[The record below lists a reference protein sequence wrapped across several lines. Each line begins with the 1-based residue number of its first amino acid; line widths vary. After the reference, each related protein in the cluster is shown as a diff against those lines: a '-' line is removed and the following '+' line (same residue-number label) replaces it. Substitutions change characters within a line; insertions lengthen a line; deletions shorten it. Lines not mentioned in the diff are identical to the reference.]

1 MDTAATNITPD
12 RDGIT
17 VAARRDNDQRP
28 ALKPPIKYPGGKR
41 FLLPRLRRLIR
52 DVSCTRFV
60 EPFAGGLSVS
70 LGLAP
75 ERALLN
81 DLNPHVIN
89 FYNWVKKGLAV
100 DIPMRNNRAF
110 YYQLRERFNDLIRE
124 NRFNSREA
132 AEIFYYLNRT
142 GYNGLV
148 RFNKSGLFNV
158 PFGVHK
164 TILYKRDFS
173 EYRSLMQG
181 WDLRCGD
188 FCELTVRDGDL
199 LYVDPPFDVEFRA
212 YATGG
217 FGWEDQVRLVEW
229 LAELTCPVIIS
240 NQATERIIQLYR
252 KHGYRLSYIKAPRM
266 ISCNGDRTPAREV
279 VAVRNL

>member
-1 MDTAATNITPD
+1 MDNAAIISALNRNAMPD
-12 RDGIT
+12 AGQLGS
-17 VAARRDNDQRP
+17 DQRTP
-28 ALKPPIKYPGGKR
+28 LKPPIKYPGGKR

-52 DVSCTRFV
+52 DVPCTRFV

-81 DLNPHVIN
+81 DLNPHVVN
-89 FYNWVKKGLAV
+89 FYSWVQQGLTI
-100 DIPMRNNRAF
+100 DMPMRNDRTF
-110 YYQLRERFNDLIRE
+110 YYRLREKFNALIKAD
-124 NRFNSREA
+124 RFNSREA

-164 TILYKRDFS
+164 TIAYKRDFS
-173 EYRSLMQG
+173 EYRSLMLG
-181 WDLRCGD
+181 WELRCGD
-188 FCELTVRDGDL
+188 FCDLTVRDGDL

-229 LAELTCPVIIS
+229 LAELTCPLIIS
-240 NQATERIIQLYR
+240 NQATERIVQLYR
-252 KHGYRLSYIKAPRM
+252 KHDYRLSYIKAPRM

>member
-12 RDGIT
+12 RDGIAA
-17 VAARRDNDQRP
+17 AARRDNDQRL

-41 FLLPRLRRLIR
+41 FLLPRLRRLIQ

-110 YYQLRERFNDLIRE
+110 YYRLRERFNDLIRE
-124 NRFNSREA
+124 NRYNSREA

-181 WDLRCGD
+181 WELRCGD

-279 VAVRNL
+279 IAIRNL

>member
-1 MDTAATNITPD
+1 MDTAATASPSPP
-12 RDGIT
+12 DGIPGT
-17 VAARRDNDQRP
+17 APLGGDQRLP
-28 ALKPPIKYPGGKR
+28 LKPPIKYPGGKR
-41 FLLPRLRRLIR
+41 FLVSRLRRLIQ
-52 DVSCTRFV
+52 DVPCTRFV

-75 ERALLN
+75 QRALLN

-89 FYNWVKKGLAV
+89 FYSWVKKGLTI
-100 DIPMRNNRAF
+100 DTPMRNDRAF
-110 YYQLRERFNDLIRE
+110 YYRLREKFNRLITE

-132 AEIFYYLNRT
+132 AGIFYYLNRT

-164 TILYKRDFS
+164 TILYRRDFS
-173 EYRSLMQG
+173 EYRPLMQG
-181 WDLRCGD
+181 WELRCGD
-188 FCELTVRDGDL
+188 FCDLTIRDGDL

-212 YATGG
+212 YATGS
-217 FGWEDQVRLVEW
+217 FGWDDQIRLLEW
-229 LAELTCPVIIS
+229 LAELSCPVIIS
-240 NQATERIIQLYR
+240 NQATDRIVQLYR

-266 ISCNGDRTPAREV
+266 ISCSGDRTPAREV
-279 VAVRNL
+279 VAMRNL